1 MPKAII
7 FDFDG
12 VIVDSEPLHYQAFVL
27 VGKSF
32 NFDFTW
38 EQYMAQYIGFDD
50 RDAFRY
56 MLHQAITAGQT
67 PDIEDVQ
74 VTLDELIEK
83 KRRAFEALAEM
94 GTAAIL
100 GSVELIEEA
109 HAAGLPIAIA
119 SGAVH
124 ADIEQMLRL
133 LDIRDKFDIIVAA
146 EDVEHSKP
154 DPATYALAFEKLAAK
169 HPDANLTPDT
179 TLAIEDTGAGLASAI
194 GAGLQTLGLT
204 TTSPP
209 KVLEKAGRVIED
221 LAGVNLTTLNNW
233 YG

>member
-12 VIVDSEPLHYQAFVL
+12 VIVDSEPLHYQAFAM

-32 NFDFTW
+32 QFDFTW

-56 MLHQAITAGQT
+56 MLAQAIEAGHT
-67 PDIEDVQ
+67 PEIDDLNATIAK
-74 VTLDELIEK
+74 LIK
-83 KRRAFEALAEM
+83 QKQKAFEMLAQV

-109 HAAGLPIAIA
+109 HDAGLPIAIA
-119 SGAVH
+119 SGATR

-133 LDIRDKFDIIVAA
+133 LNLRQRFEIIVSAD
-146 EDVEHSKP
+146 DVQHSKP
-154 DPATYALAFEKLAAK
+154 DPTTYIKAFERLAAM
-169 HPDANLTPDT
+169 HPHLSLTPQT
-179 TLAIEDTGAGLASAI
+179 TLAIEDTNDGLRSAL
-194 GAGLQTLGLT
+194 GAGLQTLALT
-204 TTSPP
+204 TTSPAE
-209 KVLEKAGRVIED
+209 VLQRAGRVIED
-221 LAGVNLTTLNNW
+221 LSGVTLATLNKW